1 MEDKRSYSPLYV
13 DKRRKES
20 SIVDMPLL
28 DLRNIKIKKKKSFLI
43 TSQETTPNQINILNP
58 IHVAKF
64 VEIESECL
72 FSTGTQSRKES
83 AVSQKKSFL
92 TINNINNKEFQT
104 KLLKNLENIEIR
116 QNPDMLKR
124 TLSMKHTP
132 KLINQSFQRKQSI
145 GGISPIEITSPVI
158 LKDNPQ
164 KALVANEASSPAL
177 SQEAKKNLIS
187 LDKPEKKNQPTAK
200 LDVKDE
206 KKEEKKEVK
215 IRRVVKLDPP
225 KNSTPVKNY
234 PVSKNPNFAVK
245 KPSPRKQKNT
255 PINFQSSSADSDSER
270 SDRDIIS
277 DSLVISLDLDFDCLE
292 KQYNTQNQERTITIN
307 SPAIISPKIEPGV
320 LSKHINCPTKLK
332 IKGEKAPMIMKHTR
346 FLRPR
351 NIKDQ
356 GREKSFVS
364 TNNLASMSTSHFIWR
379 SLVPKTFQMNKSVN
393 VFRIA
398 PHRYT
403 VENNVYSK
411 LRKIN
416 SNKAMIKSL
425 LIV

>member
-13 DKRRKES
+13 SKRKKEP
-20 SIVDMPLL
+20 SIVNMPLL
-28 DLRNIKIKKKKSFLI
+28 YFRDIKIKKKKTFLI
-43 TSQETTPNQINILNP
+43 TSEETKPKQINILNP
-58 IHVAKF
+58 IHAAKF

-72 FSTGTQSRKES
+72 FSTGTQSREES
-83 AVSQKKSFL
+83 TISQKKSFL
-92 TINNINNKEFQT
+92 AINNISNKEFQT
-104 KLLKNLENIEIR
+104 KLLKNLEDIEIK
-116 QNPDMLKR
+116 QNPDILKR

-132 KLINQSFQRKQSI
+132 KSINQSLQRKQSI
-145 GGISPIEITSPVI
+145 DGISPIELESPVI

-164 KALVANEASSPAL
+164 KVLVANEASSPAL

-187 LDKPEKKNQPTAK
+187 VDKPKKNQTAGK
-200 LDVKDE
+200 VDA
-206 KKEEKKEVK
+206 KEEKKDVK
-215 IRRVVKLDPP
+215 VRRVVKLDSP
-225 KNSTPVKNY
+225 KNPPTVKNH
-234 PVSKNPNFAVK
+234 PVSKNPNFSVK
-245 KPSPRKQKNT
+245 KPLPKKQKNT

-270 SDRDIIS
+270 SDQDIMS

-292 KQYNTQNQERTITIN
+292 KQYNTQNQEKSITIN
-307 SPAIISPKIEPGV
+307 SPIITSPKIEQGI

-346 FLRPR
+346 FLRPK

-356 GREKSFVS
+356 GRERSFVS
-364 TNNLASMSTSHFIWR
+364 TNNLASMPTSPFIWR
-379 SLVPKTFQMNKSVN
+379 SLMPKNIEMNKSMN
-393 VFRIA
+393 IFRVA

-403 VENNVYSK
+403 IENNVYSK